1 MPKIGGIGL
10 PAKEFKAI
18 VVEVT
23 EEAIEARQAAHE
35 TVMEVMSERVTGDEA
50 RALLAML
57 NSEEWAQ
64 LMAKDPD
71 QAREAIRELR
81 EEQQ

>member
-1 MPKIGGIGL
+1 MAEIGGIDL

-23 EEAIEARQAAHE
+23 EEGIEARQAAHE
-35 TVMEVMSERVTGDEA
+35 AVMEVMSERVTGDDA